1 MEMALGQYAGIHQ
14 FTSPWAASLLHGDGT
29 RTIRRFEPTKTILVL
44 YASSVLVKGLG
55 SILTTNNFSDLQN
68 MTKFIFIFALRC
80 KIIKRQLYVFLLKN
94 IS

>member
-1 MEMALGQYAGIHQ
+1 MEMALGQYAGLSQ
-14 FTSPWAASLLHGDGT
+14 QKLYCSV
-29 RTIRRFEPTKTILVL
+29 VL